1 MHTIIYLLFLL
12 ISTTPTFAQPNP
24 EALKTEMQKLDFL
37 VGKWEGTGWI
47 QYGPNRSVF
56 SGTET
61 VQRKLDGLILMVE
74 GLHKTQIPNRP
85 EPIVVHHALGIFS
98 YNPAGQHFR
107 FRTYLHKGQEGDYT
121 AHWEN
126 DALIWEMDIPN
137 MGQMRYTI
145 RLNKAGQWYEIGER
159 STDGKTWTQFFEM
172 TLNRIGDA

>member
-1 MHTIIYLLFLL
+1 MHILFNLLLLLF
-12 ISTTPTFAQPNP
+12 STTPTLAQPNI
-24 EALKTEMQKLDFL
+24 EVQKAEMQKLDFL

-61 VQRKLDGLILMVE
+61 VQNKLNGLILMVE
-74 GLHKTQIPNRP
+74 GLHTTQMPNRP
-85 EPIVVHHALGIFS
+85 APIVVHHALGIFS
-98 YNPAGQHFR
+98 YNSEGQHFR

-126 DALIWEMDIPN
+126 DALIWKMEIPN

-145 RLNKAGQWYEIGER
+145 RLNEAGQWHEIGER

-172 TLNRIGDA
+172 TLTRIDDI